1 MTKVNIAEAKAQFSR
16 LVQKAMMGE
25 EVIIARDNK
34 PVLKLVPVEAPSK
47 PRKPG
52 TAKGRIW
59 ISPDFDETPED
70 FRDYR

>member
-70 FRDYR
+70 FGEYR

>member
-59 ISPDFDETPED
+59 ISPDFDETLED